1 MNDNNKIVV
10 IGIGNLLLMD
20 EGIGVHTINELE
32 KHDLPRS
39 IEMYDGGTGGFKLI
53 DLMHGARRVIFIDAV
68 ETGKPPGTVT
78 IFGSE
83 EVLSIYK
90 KKKYSL
96 HDTDLMEVIK
106 MTELLDDPPRIE
118 IVGIQPKTI
127 SYGTALSKELTD
139 SMPDIIIT
147 VLKKIEEVCSTP
159 EDGSIPERP
168 CRAGRKR

>member
-20 EGIGVHTINELE
+20 EGIGVHAINELE
-32 KHDLPRS
+32 KYDLSRS

-53 DLMHGARRVIFIDAV
+53 DLMHGAARVIFIDAV
-68 ETGKPPGTVT
+68 ETGKTPGAVT
-78 IFGSE
+78 TFSPE
-83 EVLSIYK
+83 DVHSIYH

-106 MTELLDDPPRIE
+106 MTELLDNPPKIE

-127 SYGTALSKELTD
+127 NYGTTLSKELRD
-139 SMPDIIIT
+139 SMSDIINTI
-147 VLKKIEEVCSTP
+147 LMRIEEVCNTP
-159 EDGSIPERP
+159 SV
-168 CRAGRKR
+168 